1 MEAIE
6 KTMTAGYGRER
17 LDRVFKLV
25 PKEDDWKA
33 PIDAMVDINHP
44 DIGGDLDVVR
54 EAVIFFTGTAPELY
68 GLPGLTSNFVQVLAL
83 GYRNGPCGP

>member
-6 KTMTAGYGRER
+6 KTMTAGYGRDR

-25 PKEDDWKA
+25 QNPDDWKA
-33 PIDAMVDINHP
+33 EIDTEIEYDHP
-44 DIGGDLDVVR
+44 DICGDLKVVR
-54 EAVIFFTGTAPELY
+54 EAVIFFTGTEPTFFIKAFPKCR
-68 GLPGLTSNFVQVLAL
+68 VLAL